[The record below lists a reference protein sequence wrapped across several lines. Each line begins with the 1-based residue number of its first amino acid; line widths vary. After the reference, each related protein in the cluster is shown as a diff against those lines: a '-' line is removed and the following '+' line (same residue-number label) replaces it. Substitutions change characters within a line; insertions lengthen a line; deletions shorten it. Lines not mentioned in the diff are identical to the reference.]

1 MLIASLPLMAGGNRE
16 SAPTSGDSEKPIVYS
31 SILPVQFLADRIGG
45 DRITSEVVVLPGES
59 PATYEPTPKQMSAL
73 AQASLLFRV
82 GVPFEN
88 GFLPKVRELS
98 PDLTIIDLRKGL
110 TLRTMDAAHSHDEE
124 HDGDHEG
131 EGEDGH
137 DHEAG
142 TPDPHIWMSPRNMM
156 IMAQTMAD
164 ALAAADPDGAE
175 LYKDNLA
182 GLESDLKTLD
192 ERLAQDLEPLR
203 GKRFFVY
210 HPAFGYFAD
219 DYGLIQIPLEIEG
232 KEPTPKQLVF
242 YIEEA
247 KELDVE
253 IIFVQPEFPRQSAQT
268 VAKEIGG
275 MVVPVSAL
283 AKEYIAN
290 LDTVASALEEGL
302 R

>member
-16 SAPTSGDSEKPIVYS
+16 SAPTSGNSEKPIVYS
-31 SILPVQFLADRIGG
+31 SILPAQFLADRIGG

-73 AQASLLFRV
+73 AQASVLFRI

-88 GFLPKVRELS
+88 GFLPKVKELS

-156 IMAQTMAD
+156 VMAQTMAD

-175 LYKDNLA
+175 IYMDNLA
-182 GLESDLKTLD
+182 GLESDLKALD
-192 ERLAQDLEPLR
+192 TRLAQDLEPLR

-232 KEPTPKQLVF
+232 KEPTPKQLAF
-242 YIEEA
+242 YIKEA

-290 LDTVASALEEGL
+290 LDAVASALEEGL

>member
-1 MLIASLPLMAGGNRE
+1 MAGGNRE

-98 PDLTIIDLRKGL
+98 PDLTIIDLREGL
-110 TLRTMDAAHSHDEE
+110 TLRTMEAGHSHE
-124 HDGDHEG
+124 HEG
-131 EGEDGH
+131 EDHEEAEEEEGH
-137 DHEAG
+137 HHEAG
-142 TPDPHIWMSPRNMM
+142 SPDPHIWMSPRNMM
-156 IMAQTMAD
+156 IMAQTIAD
-164 ALAAADPDGAE
+164 SLAEADPDGAE

-182 GLESDLKTLD
+182 GLESDLKALD
-192 ERLAQDLEPLR
+192 KRLGQALEPLS
-203 GKRFFVY
+203 GKKFFVY

-219 DYGLIQIPLEIEG
+219 DYGLVQIPLEIEG
-232 KEPTPKQLVF
+232 KEPTPKQLSY
-242 YIEEA
+242 YIGEA
-247 KELDVE
+247 KELGVE
-253 IIFVQPEFPRQSAQT
+253 IIFVQPEFPKQSAQT

-275 MVVPVSAL
+275 TVVPISAL
-283 AKEYIAN
+283 TKDYIAN
-290 LDTVASALEEGL
+290 LDGLASALEEGL